1 MIKDFVVDMSEP
13 TIKIKNNNG
22 DWVTISNTIGFNGE
36 TIFCNGAGS
45 GEISL
50 RCDEQNN
57 CICEEKCICEEEKE
71 MNKIIQLY
79 TERKEKEIHDK
90 YDKLVE
96 EEYNKIE
103 FVEVYNNLVDAFEG
117 ALKEL
122 FEDETNVGG
131 KYLHDSGLTDNV
143 YKYCLMEGNIKR
155 EISKKYDKKKIEELE
170 ELHKFVKEVET
181 MLSLAD
187 EGNGNIDKYKVED
200 ILKNYGIID
209 ENLKIQA

>member
-1 MIKDFVVDMSEP
+1 MSFLAS
-13 TIKIKNNNG
+13 G
-22 DWVTISNTIGFNGE
+22 DCGIGLKHIYVKMGDEWKLLSDNMECTISENGL
-36 TIFCNGAGS
+36 TFDKPNN
-45 GEISL
+45 EISL
-50 RCDEQNN
+50 
-57 CICEEKCICEEEKE
+57 KEEKE
-71 MNKIIQLY
+71 MNQILKLY
-79 TERKEKEIHDK
+79 KERKEKEIHDK
-90 YDKLVE
+90 YEKLVE

-117 ALKEL
+117 ALQEL

-143 YKYCLMEGNIKR
+143 YKYCLMAGDIKR
-155 EISKKYDKKKIEELE
+155 EISKKYDEKKIEELE
-170 ELHKFVKEVET
+170 ELYKFAKEVEI

-209 ENLKIQA
+209 ENLKINA